1 MWPIIHRCR
10 APSGSESST
19 QVDPSSPIP
28 VWRSDVHT
36 TDASTS
42 EFAHQTSLVD
52 DETDA
57 DTKAADNGQKETS
70 LVHSL
75 DEVVA
80 RSARLEATTAS
91 LRQDVDQVY

>member
-1 MWPIIHRCR
+1 MWKYD
-10 APSGSESST
+10 A
-19 QVDPSSPIP
+19 DPSSPIP

-57 DTKAADNGQKETS
+57 DTKGS
-70 LVHSL
+70 
-75 DEVVA
+75 
-80 RSARLEATTAS
+80 
-91 LRQDVDQVY
+91 